1 MLQLRRCKTESAIEV
16 SMLKPWLPYY
26 EPGVLPTLA
35 CPTLPLHGLLEQT
48 AARYPDR
55 VATIFFGAKLTYRT
69 LDETANRFAHAL
81 LNLGLGRGDRVAL
94 MLPNCPQFLIA
105 FYGALKAGA
114 VVTTI
119 NPLYTPRELTHQ
131 LNDAEAEIL
140 VTLSK
145 FYPTVEA
152 VRDQTT
158 LRQVIVTNLKEYFPT
173 TLRALFTL
181 FKERKEGH
189 RVSLRRDTPT
199 FWFQDILA
207 ATRTTAAPGVVVA
220 PDDTALLQYTG
231 GTTGTPKGAM
241 LKHSGLVAN
250 TLQIRAWLSDFRE
263 GAETMLLVLPLFHV
277 FGLGACMSVMVQG
290 AGTMILLPQFKTH
303 DVLHAIGRHR
313 ATLFPGVPSMY
324 VALNNSPELPR
335 VDLTSLRHCFS
346 GAAPLPQEVQ
356 ERFEAHIG
364 GRLVEGYGMTEAN
377 ACIIT
382 PLRGTR
388 KRGSIGIPIP
398 DVEARIVDVEAGART
413 LAAGEVGEL
422 VVRCPQ
428 QMHGYWRKA
437 DETAEVL
444 RNGWLYTGD
453 IAHMDDEGFFYLVD
467 RKKEIILS
475 GGFNVYPRDVEEVL
489 YLHPKVREAA
499 VIGVA
504 DAFLGEYVKA
514 FVVPREGEA
523 ASADE
528 IIAFCRQHLVVYK
541 VPKQIE
547 FRDSLPKTLIGK
559 VLRRVL
565 LEEERQRTVSP

>member
-1 MLQLRRCKTESAIEV
+1 
-16 SMLKPWLPYY
+16 MLKPWVAHY
-26 EPGVLPTLA
+26 EPGVPPTLEYPA
-35 CPTLPLHGLLEQT
+35 MTLHGLLEQT
-48 AARYPDR
+48 AERYPER
-55 VATIFFGAKLTYRT
+55 LATIFLGAKLPYRA
-69 LDETANRFAHAL
+69 LNEAANRFAHAL
-81 LNLGLGRGDRVAL
+81 LNLGLKQGDRVAL

-114 VVTTI
+114 VVAAM
-119 NPLYTPRELTHQ
+119 NPLYTPRELEFQ
-131 LNDAEAEIL
+131 LNDAEAETL

-152 VRDQTT
+152 VRRKTALQ
-158 LRQVIVTNLKEYFPT
+158 QVIVTNIKEYLPMARRT
-173 TLRALFTL
+173 LFTL

-189 RVSLRRDTPT
+189 RVSLRRDAPT
-199 FWFQDILA
+199 HWFQGLLA
-207 ATRTTAAPGVVVA
+207 APPTSSTPGIAVDPSAA
-220 PDDTALLQYTG
+220 ALLQYTG

-241 LKHSGLVAN
+241 LTHSGLVAN
-250 TLQIRAWLSDFRE
+250 TLQIRSWLSDFQE

-277 FGLGACMSVMVQG
+277 FGMGACMSVMVQG

-303 DVLHAIGRHR
+303 DVLQALSKHR

-324 VALNNSPELPR
+324 VALNNSPELPT

-382 PLRGTR
+382 PLRGAR
-388 KRGSIGIPIP
+388 KRGSIGVPIP
-398 DVEARIVDVEAGART
+398 DVEARIVDVETGVRT
-413 LAAGEVGEL
+413 LAPGEIGEL
-422 VVRCPQ
+422 VVQCPQ
-428 QMHGYWRKA
+428 QLHGYWRNA
-437 DETAEVL
+437 DDTAQVL
-444 RNGWLYTGD
+444 RDGWIYTGD
-453 IAHMDDEGFFYLVD
+453 IARMDDDGFFYIVD
-467 RKKEIILS
+467 RKKEMILS

-499 VIGVA
+499 VIGIP
-504 DAFLGEYVKA
+504 DDFQGERVKA
-514 FVVPREGEA
+514 FVVPHDGEVP
-523 ASADE
+523 SADE
-528 IIAFCRQHLVVYK
+528 IVAFCRKHLVAYK
-541 VPKQIE
+541 VPTQVE

-565 LEEERQRTVSP
+565 MEEERQRTMSS

>member
-1 MLQLRRCKTESAIEV
+1 
-16 SMLKPWLPYY
+16 MLKPWLAHY
-26 EPGVLPTLA
+26 EPGVLPTLEYPA
-35 CPTLPLHGLLEQT
+35 LPLHGLLEQT

-55 VATIFFGAKLTYRT
+55 AATIFFGAKLTYRT
-69 LDETANRFAHAL
+69 LNEAANRFAHAL

-114 VVTTI
+114 VVTAM
-119 NPLYTPRELTHQ
+119 NPLYTPRELIHQ
-131 LNDAEAEIL
+131 LNDTEAEIL

-152 VRDQTT
+152 VRGQTT
-158 LRQVIVTNLKEYFPT
+158 LRQVIVTNLKDYFPT

-199 FWFQDILA
+199 FWFQDLLA
-207 ATRTTAAPGVVVA
+207 ASPTAAAPGIAVD
-220 PDDTALLQYTG
+220 PTDTALLQYTG
-231 GTTGTPKGAM
+231 GTTGIPKGAM
-241 LKHSGLVAN
+241 LRHSGLVAN

-303 DVLHAIGRHR
+303 DVLHAINKHR

-382 PLRGTR
+382 PLRGAR
-388 KRGSIGIPIP
+388 KQGSIGLPIP
-398 DVEARIVDVEAGART
+398 EVKARIVDVETGART
-413 LAAGEVGEL
+413 LAVGEVGEL
-422 VVRCPQ
+422 VVKCPQ

-444 RNGWLYTGD
+444 RDGWLYTGD
-453 IAHMDDEGFFYLVD
+453 IAHMDEEGFFYLVD

-499 VIGVA
+499 VIGIA
-504 DAFLGEYVKA
+504 DAFLGEHVKA
-514 FVVPREGEA
+514 FVVPHEGQA
-523 ASADE
+523 ATADE
-528 IIAFCRQHLVVYK
+528 IIAFCRERLVVYK

-547 FRDSLPKTLIGK
+547 FRGSLPKTLIGK

-565 LEEERQRTVSP
+565 LEEECQRTVSP